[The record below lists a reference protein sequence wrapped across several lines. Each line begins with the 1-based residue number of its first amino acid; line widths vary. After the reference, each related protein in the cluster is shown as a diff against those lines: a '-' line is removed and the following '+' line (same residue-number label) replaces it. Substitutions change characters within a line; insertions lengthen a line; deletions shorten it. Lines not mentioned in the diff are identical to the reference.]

1 MQSLRLNCSDRI
13 CARKTD
19 VDTSRVNS
27 LQPRR
32 EKVRSSRAP
41 KSAVVLMLI
50 IVGSMVLLAVY
61 ANIQHFRRD
70 KVETVIGRPATS
82 PTARTHQLLTDVSW
96 YSFGCARL

>member
-1 MQSLRLNCSDRI
+1 M
-13 CARKTD
+13 
-19 VDTSRVNS
+19 NS

-70 KVETVIGRPATS
+70 KVETVIVRPATS
-82 PTARTHQLLTDVSW
+82 PTARTH
-96 YSFGCARL
+96 